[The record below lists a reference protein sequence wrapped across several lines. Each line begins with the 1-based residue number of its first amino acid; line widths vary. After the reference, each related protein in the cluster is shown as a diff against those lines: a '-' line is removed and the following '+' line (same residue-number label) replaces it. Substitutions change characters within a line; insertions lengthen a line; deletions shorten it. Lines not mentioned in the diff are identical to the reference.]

1 MAAELPELPGNRA
14 ADQDLLVVDRDVPQ
28 HTGQAVREPLGERAL
43 EARGEHRP
51 QVGAV
56 EVVVRRDVLLI
67 GTGVRAQ
74 QQVEAVGA
82 LGPAGDPVDA
92 ALLVEAG
99 RPAPHRALV
108 LQRDHDRGL
117 DARGQHPRPELPVG
131 GACLLELDAGLARRR
146 LARVRNH
153 GEIRG
158 PDLEPRLGGGRAA
171 RQPGQDRKAHQPVA
185 HPRPPAERIL
195 VLRRRLAAA
204 APVGSHGGPW
214 RPWWDSNPRSPP

>member
-1 MAAELPELPGNRA
+1 MAAELPELPGNRP

-28 HTGQAVREPLGERAL
+28 HTGQAVGEPLGERAL

-56 EVVVRRDVLLI
+56 EVVVRRDGLLI

-131 GACLLELDAGLARRR
+131 GARLLELDAR
-146 LARVRNH
+146 LAGCRLTRVRND
-153 GEIRG
+153 GEVRG
-158 PDLEPRLGGGRAA
+158 PDLDPRLGGGCATRQPGHDRKA
-171 RQPGQDRKAHQPVA
+171 RQPFA
-185 HPRPPAERIL
+185 HPGPPGERIVAL
-195 VLRRRLAAA
+195 SSSVDGLRSTCRESCWSPAR
-204 APVGSHGGPW
+204 PGSRIDVG
-214 RPWWDSNPRSPP
+214 